1 MTTRQLILLLAAAAA
16 SIAPFPQQA
25 EAQCKWG
32 CRCMDNACGC
42 NSNGSGSSC
51 DNGGNGCVVT
61 GCDSQVTQVEFAPDG
76 SIVRFASTTP
86 APSAGDA
93 VQSVTAD
100 SPEAMAVAL
109 GGSYRWEYLA
119 DGRSVARHCSGLI
132 LARYYDP
139 AAAAALREQ
148 TRTLSL

>member
-1 MTTRQLILLLAAAAA
+1 MTTRLLALLFAAAAA
-16 SIAPFPQQA
+16 TALLPQQA

-42 NSNGSGSSC
+42 NQNGSGSSC

-61 GCDSQVTQVEFAPDG
+61 MCDVQVTRVEFAPDG
-76 SIVRFASTTP
+76 SVVRFASTTS
-86 APSAGDA
+86 APSAGGPMA
-93 VQSVTAD
+93 VVTTD
-100 SPEAMAVAL
+100 PPEAVAVAL
-109 GGSYRWEYLA
+109 GGGYRWEYLA

-139 AAAAALREQ
+139 GLAAALREQ
-148 TRTLSL
+148 TRTLFL